1 MAADRPA
8 LAAPR
13 QHAAGAVRIGISG
26 WRYARWRGVF
36 YPKGLAQSRE
46 LKYASRTFS
55 SIEINGTFYRLQR
68 PELFDDWAAATP
80 DDFVFALKGSRFIT
94 HMKRLKD
101 PEPALAR
108 FFASGPLQLG
118 EKLGPIVWQLPPTFK
133 FDAPRLEAFFKT
145 LPRDTHAALALAG
158 QAPAVRGR
166 RFPVPRRVP
175 LRPLRHAV
183 EIRHESFRTP
193 EFTHLLRSQHVAL
206 CCADT
211 VEWPRL
217 MDVTADFIYCRLHG
231 SKVLYASGYGEKALK
246 TWARRVVAWARGG
259 EPEDAE
265 RATDRPAPKR
275 KTRDVYVYFDN
286 DAKVRAPV
294 DARRLAE
301 LVGVELG

>member
-1 MAADRPA
+1 
-8 LAAPR
+8 
-13 QHAAGAVRIGISG
+13 
-26 WRYARWRGVF
+26 VF

-46 LKYASRTFS
+46 LAYASRTFS

-68 PELFDDWAAATP
+68 PEFFEAWAAETP

-101 PEPALAR
+101 PDPALAR

-118 EKLGPIVWQLPPTFK
+118 EKLGPIVWQLPPAFK
-133 FDAPRLEAFFKT
+133 FDASRLEAFFAT
-145 LPRDTHAALALAG
+145 LPRDTHAALALAAR
-158 QAPAVRGR
+158 APAVRGQ
-166 RFPVPRRVP
+166 RFRTPRQVP
-175 LRPLRHAV
+175 LRALRHAL
-183 EIRHESFRTP
+183 EIRHDSFRTP
-193 EFTHLLRSQHVAL
+193 EFVRLLRAHDIAL

-231 SKVLYASGYGEKALK
+231 SKVLYASGYGEKALR

-259 EPEDAE
+259 EPDDAE
-265 RATDRPAPKR
+265 RATDQPAPR
-275 KTRDVYVYFDN
+275 RRTRDVYVYFDN

-301 LVGVELG
+301 LVRAELG